1 MQNTVLLVVDVQTS
15 MIENHPYNEDIL
27 LSNINTV
34 ISLCREN
41 NIEVIYVRHDGGIG
55 DELECGTAGWQIYKA
70 IAPLDGDKIF
80 DKNLNSA
87 FRGTGLKEY
96 LDSRNTKGIILT
108 GLQTEYCI
116 DTTCKVAFEYGYEV
130 VIPEETTST
139 YDNFYLSGEALSE
152 YYVKK
157 IWDGRFARIVSMEE
171 LNQYVYGTVNS
182 L

>member
-1 MQNTVLLVVDVQTS
+1 MENTVLLVVDVQTS
-15 MIENHPYNEDIL
+15 MIEKHPYREEIL
-27 LSNINTV
+27 LTNINTV

-55 DELECGTAGWQIYKA
+55 DELERGTEGWQIYKA
-70 IAPLDGDKIF
+70 IAPLDGDRIF
-80 DKNLNSA
+80 DKNFNSA
-87 FRGTGLKEY
+87 FRNTGLKEY
-96 LDSRNTKGIILT
+96 LDSRNIKKIILT

-139 YDNFYLSGEALSE
+139 YDNSYLSGEALSE
-152 YYVKK
+152 YYVRK
-157 IWDGRFARIVSMEE
+157 IWDGRFAGIVSVEE
-171 LNQYVYGTVNS
+171 LNQYVYGKGNR